1 MLTSTR
7 KPGPPVPPRPSAAAV
22 ANALAKHRE
31 NSPSQQQHISGVHT
45 LKPPHPGRTVVYK
58 SPAFEQQVIKKPQS
72 GDAKEP
78 LGSSKTEVYVGE
90 SHGVYNNNVPRPV
103 LPPATTIST
112 NNSSSLE
119 NGKLMYTSTCSIIE
133 INSSSSASTSA
144 SSSPVSTLQKT
155 PDSKATNLLGIGG
168 GHRNHFNSADEEDD
182 TSICQKQLKN
192 TYNHRHHHQLLDPL
206 DNSSSDG
213 DLIAI
218 KRNSPDVIVIS
229 SSSEHDS
236 GTEHNSMDTNSIA
249 SSNSLERENN
259 LKNRQESSRTS
270 HLTEIIIGSD
280 GSDLVTNGT
289 STSTIIEA
297 TNHVIRSSSIR
308 LPYRPEPE
316 GGEHVT
322 PSNDTNSNSVIKV
335 TPPSID
341 PSTLDSK
348 LSEKKVAFHEL
359 LISELT
365 AMRSAAAAATGGQS
379 DSISRRQRKPPEHRA
394 SPEVSPTGTARIR
407 TADWIEVGDNG
418 KEVVLSSCQISLED
432 SGLEDEGKH
441 DEDGDD
447 DGGSS
452 GVGDSWDSVKDAEER
467 ITMSLPGLPPLPK
480 SLSGFDLAGQQL
492 QSHQQHHH
500 QNHHHHQQHHPPQHQ
515 PPAPPQHY
523 QQQQQH
529 LQPPQ
534 QHQQQPHPQ
543 QQQTLPPSLNHHPTN
558 PFIPIGVNLQ
568 SVSMASL
575 VSQRGQSPVSST
587 VSSSSMAATPNS
599 GSGSGGGGGGG
610 GGISQQSGG
619 SSVRKPTTLDT
630 QLAILRR
637 EMYGLRQLDLS
648 LLSQLWALNESIQ
661 EFRTMLQEQET
672 LSPPSPT
679 PSNSDANSVS
689 SDDDEDDSSNT
700 QTVGGAGGAI
710 LTNHHNLIESVAA
723 ASVLSSAAAA
733 AQTAS
738 SRMRAPPPPPPNRKA
753 PSRPV

>member
-31 NSPSQQQHISGVHT
+31 NSPSHQQQQHQISGVHT

-58 SPAFEQQVIKKPQS
+58 SPAFDQQVIKKPQS
-72 GDAKEP
+72 GDPREP
-78 LGSSKTEVYVGE
+78 LGASKTELYVGE
-90 SHGVYNNNVPRPV
+90 SHGIYSNNVPRPV
-103 LPPATTIST
+103 LPSPPATTIST
-112 NNSSSLE
+112 NNSSNLE

-155 PDSKATNLLGIGG
+155 TTDSKATNLLGIGG

-206 DNSSSDG
+206 DNSSNDG

-259 LKNRQESSRTS
+259 LKNREPSRTS

-280 GSDLVTNGT
+280 LVTNGAT
-289 STSTIIEA
+289 ATSTIIEA

-322 PSNDTNSNSVIKV
+322 PSNDANSVVKV
-335 TPPSID
+335 TPPPID
-341 PSTLDSK
+341 PTTLDSK

-365 AMRSAAAAATGGQS
+365 AMRSAAAAATGGHS
-379 DSISRRQRKPPEHRA
+379 DSIVRRQRKPPENRS
-394 SPEVSPTGTARIR
+394 SPEISPTGTARIR

-441 DEDGDD
+441 DEDD

-467 ITMSLPGLPPLPK
+467 
-480 SLSGFDLAGQQL
+480 
-492 QSHQQHHH
+492 
-500 QNHHHHQQHHPPQHQ
+500 
-515 PPAPPQHY
+515 
-523 QQQQQH
+523 
-529 LQPPQ
+529 
-534 QHQQQPHPQ
+534 
-543 QQQTLPPSLNHHPTN
+543 
-558 PFIPIGVNLQ
+558 V
-568 SVSMASL
+568 
-575 VSQRGQSPVSST
+575 
-587 VSSSSMAATPNS
+587 
-599 GSGSGGGGGGG
+599 
-610 GGISQQSGG
+610 
-619 SSVRKPTTLDT
+619 
-630 QLAILRR
+630 
-637 EMYGLRQLDLS
+637 
-648 LLSQLWALNESIQ
+648 
-661 EFRTMLQEQET
+661 
-672 LSPPSPT
+672 
-679 PSNSDANSVS
+679 
-689 SDDDEDDSSNT
+689 
-700 QTVGGAGGAI
+700 
-710 LTNHHNLIESVAA
+710 LIRS
-723 ASVLSSAAAA
+723 
-733 AQTAS
+733 
-738 SRMRAPPPPPPNRKA
+738 
-753 PSRPV
+753 

>member
-31 NSPSQQQHISGVHT
+31 KSPSQQISGVHT

-58 SPAFEQQVIKKPQS
+58 SPAFDQVKKPQS
-72 GDAKEP
+72 SDPKE
-78 LGSSKTEVYVGE
+78 LGASKTEVYVGE
-90 SHGVYNNNVPRPV
+90 SHGYSNNNVPRPV
-103 LPPATTIST
+103 LPPPATTIST

-155 PDSKATNLLGIGG
+155 DSKANLLGIVGG
-168 GHRNHFNSADEEDD
+168 RATDHHRNHFNSADDEEDD
-182 TSICQKQLKN
+182 TSSICQKQLKN
-192 TYNHRHHHQLLDPL
+192 TYNHRRHQHHLLDPL
-206 DNSSSDG
+206 DNSSSD

-218 KRNSPDVIVIS
+218 KRNSPDVIVIN

-259 LKNRQESSRTS
+259 LKNLESRTA
-270 HLTEIIIGSD
+270 HMTEIIIGSD
-280 GSDLVTNGT
+280 GSDVVTNT
-289 STSTIIEA
+289 NIVEA

-322 PSNDTNSNSVIKV
+322 PSNDSKSISK
-335 TPPSID
+335 TPTID
-341 PSTLDSK
+341 PSTLNSK
-348 LSEKKVAFHEL
+348 LNEKKVAFHEL

-365 AMRSAAAAATGGQS
+365 AMRSAAANQAN
-379 DSISRRQRKPPEHRA
+379 RRQRKPPETRS
-394 SPEVSPTGTARIR
+394 SPEISPTGTARIR

-418 KEVVLSSCQISLED
+418 KEVILSSCQISLED

-441 DEDGDD
+441 DEEEQDD

-492 QSHQQHHH
+492 QAHQQHHNQQQH

-515 PPAPPQHY
+515 PPPPPQQH
-523 QQQQQH
+523 QHNQQQH

-534 QHQQQPHPQ
+534 QHQQQQQSPLPHSQ
-543 QQQTLPPSLNHHPTN
+543 QQQHPQGLPPSLNHHPTN

-599 GSGSGGGGGGG
+599 GSGSGGGGGTT
-610 GGISQQSGG
+610 SQQA
-619 SSVRKPTTLDT
+619 VRKPTTLDT

-700 QTVGGAGGAI
+700 QTVGGAGAGGL

-723 ASVLSSAAAA
+723 ASVLSSA

>member
-31 NSPSQQQHISGVHT
+31 NSPSHQQQQHQISGVHT

-58 SPAFEQQVIKKPQS
+58 SPAFDQQVIKKPQN
-72 GDAKEP
+72 GDPRES
-78 LGSSKTEVYVGE
+78 LGASKTELYVGE
-90 SHGVYNNNVPRPV
+90 SHGIYSNNVPRPV
-103 LPPATTIST
+103 LPQPPATTIST
-112 NNSSSLE
+112 NNSSNLE

-155 PDSKATNLLGIGG
+155 ADSKATNLLGIGG

-206 DNSSSDG
+206 DSSSNDG

-259 LKNRQESSRTS
+259 LKNREPSRTS

-280 GSDLVTNGT
+280 LVTNGAT
-289 STSTIIEA
+289 ATSTIIEA

-322 PSNDTNSNSVIKV
+322 PSNDANSVVKV
-335 TPPSID
+335 TPPPID
-341 PSTLDSK
+341 PTTLDSK

-365 AMRSAAAAATGGQS
+365 AMRSAAAAATGGHS
-379 DSISRRQRKPPEHRA
+379 DSIVRRQRKPPENRS
-394 SPEVSPTGTARIR
+394 SPEISPTGTARIR

-418 KEVVLSSCQISLED
+418 KEEIVLSSF
-432 SGLEDEGKH
+432 
-441 DEDGDD
+441 
-447 DGGSS
+447 
-452 GVGDSWDSVKDAEER
+452 VKDAEER

-492 QSHQQHHH
+492 ASHQQHHH
-500 QNHHHHQQHHPPQHQ
+500 QNHHHHQQVR
-515 PPAPPQHY
+515 AI
-523 QQQQQH
+523 
-529 LQPPQ
+529 
-534 QHQQQPHPQ
+534 
-543 QQQTLPPSLNHHPTN
+543 
-558 PFIPIGVNLQ
+558 FGDG
-568 SVSMASL
+568 A
-575 VSQRGQSPVSST
+575 
-587 VSSSSMAATPNS
+587 
-599 GSGSGGGGGGG
+599 GSA
-610 GGISQQSGG
+610 
-619 SSVRKPTTLDT
+619 VRKPTTLDT

-700 QTVGGAGGAI
+700 QTVGAGAI
-710 LTNHHNLIESVAA
+710 LTNHHHNLIESVAA
-723 ASVLSSAAAA
+723 ASVLSSAA